1 MAGLMTHLGFALVGF
16 IIFAIGFKSWKYGA
30 AFVLGHL
37 IPDLISFGVTGIKQG
52 SADPGV
58 IMTNP
63 LFSPLALITHSPTN
77 WIVFGLVFFAIV
89 LFMHNGKK
97 MTRGTFKMWVLA
109 LVAFLTGLVLHLI
122 IDLRI
127 IETSYWI

>member
-1 MAGLMTHLGFALVGF
+1 MAGLLTHLIIAMVGF
-16 IIFAIGFKSWKYGA
+16 SVFAVGLKSWKYGA

-52 SADPGV
+52 SANPGV

-63 LFSPLALITHSPTN
+63 LFSPLALISHSPVT
-77 WIVFGLVFFAIV
+77 WIIFGMVFFAIV
-89 LFMHNGKK
+89 LFLHNGKK
-97 MTRGTFKMWVLA
+97 ISRATFKIW
-109 LVAFLTGLVLHLI
+109 LVVIISFLTGLVVHLI
-122 IDLRI
+122 IDLKI